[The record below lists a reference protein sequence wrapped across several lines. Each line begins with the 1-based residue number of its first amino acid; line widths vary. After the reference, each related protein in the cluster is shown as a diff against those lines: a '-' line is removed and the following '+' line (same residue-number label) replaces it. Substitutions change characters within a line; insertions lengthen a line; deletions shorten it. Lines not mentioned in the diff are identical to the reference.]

1 MVLAS
6 TKNSIQLILNKDLEQ
21 MKEIWNQHHQ
31 FLTSTGRI
39 HTTNSIKKWF
49 ENRHDDFHEYYGYFI
64 DSVLKGF
71 IIVRNPKNS
80 LWIKML
86 AVDFGSQSQ
95 GIGRKLLD
103 FIILKSEKNQKY
115 TECLI
120 DNIKALNFLITYGFK
135 IIKYDSEYNEY
146 TLQYE

>member
-1 MVLAS
+1 MAFNS
-6 TKNSIQLILNKDLEQ
+6 TQNTIRLILNKDLEQ

-39 HTTNSIKKWF
+39 HTTESINNWY
-49 ENRHDDFHEYYGYFI
+49 ENRHNDFHEYYGYFI

-71 IIVRNPKNS
+71 IIIRNPKNS
-80 LWIKML
+80 FWIKML
-86 AVDFGSQSQ
+86 AVELGFQSQ
-95 GIGRKLLD
+95 GVGRALLD
-103 FIILKSEKNQKY
+103 FVIMKNEKNQKY

>member
-1 MVLAS
+1 MAFIS
-6 TKNSIQLILNKDLEQ
+6 TKNTIRLIKDYDLEQ

-39 HTTNSIKKWF
+39 HTTKSIIKWY
-49 ENRHDDFHEYYGYFI
+49 ENRHNDFHEYYGYFI

-86 AVDFGSQSQ
+86 AVELGFQSQ
-95 GIGRKLLD
+95 GVGRALLD
-103 FIILKSEKNQKY
+103 FVIQKNEKNQKY

-120 DNIKALNFLITYGFK
+120 GNIIGLNFLITYGFK
-135 IIKYDSEYNEY
+135 IIKFDSEYNEY
-146 TLQYE
+146 TLKHE

>member
-1 MVLAS
+1 MAFNS
-6 TKNSIQLILNKDLEQ
+6 TQNTIRLILNKDLEQ

-39 HTTNSIKKWF
+39 HTTESINNWY
-49 ENRHDDFHEYYGYFI
+49 ENRHNDFHEYYGYFI

-71 IIVRNPKNS
+71 IIIRNPKNS
-80 LWIKML
+80 FWIKML
-86 AVDFGSQSQ
+86 AVELGLQSQ
-95 GIGRKLLD
+95 GVGRALLD
-103 FIILKSEKNQKY
+103 FVIMKNEKNQKY